1 MVQRE
6 PTQHFL
12 LPGGHMQRL
21 EGGLGR
27 GATKDATGEDAPTPV
42 AYSSHQET
50 CQAPDVTSE
59 DRETS

>member
-1 MVQRE
+1 
-6 PTQHFL
+6 
-12 LPGGHMQRL
+12 MQRL

-27 GATKDATGEDAPTPV
+27 GATKDATGKDAPTPV